1 MTTRA
6 IHLPEDNVDRPIGRT
21 PADAPTP
28 QLRSRHLLGVAGLD
42 ADEITLI
49 LDTAEAMKEIGSRA
63 IKKVPT
69 LRGRTVVNLFFE
81 PSTRTRTSFEIAEKR
96 LSADTLSIATATSSV
111 TKGETLIDTVRNLE
125 AMSPD
130 MIVMRHSSSGAA
142 ELLSRRCQ
150 STIINA
156 GDGMHEHPTQALL
169 DAFTIREHKGR
180 LAGLKV
186 AIIGDLLHSR
196 VLRSNVLLLKTMGAE
211 VWACGPA
218 TLMPPGIERL
228 GAHPTTSIDAAVDG
242 ADVVMLLRIQHER
255 MHGHFFPSVR
265 EYFALFGMTPA
276 RVRRARPDVIVMH
289 PGPMNRGVE
298 IDSEVADAPY
308 SVILEQVSNGVAV
321 RMAVLYLL
329 AGREVEAGANDR

>member
-1 MTTRA
+1 MTTTSA
-6 IHLPEDNVDRPIGRT
+6 ET
-21 PADAPTP
+21 PTAAAT
-28 QLRSRHLLGVAGLD
+28 LKSRHLLGIAGLA

-49 LDTAEAMKEIGSRA
+49 LDTAEAMKEIGGRA

-111 TKGETLIDTVRNLE
+111 TKGESLLDTVRNIE

-130 MIVMRHSSSGAA
+130 MIVMRHSSSGAPH
-142 ELLSRRCQ
+142 LLARMCR

-169 DAFTIREHKGR
+169 DAFTIREHKRR

-186 AIIGDLLHSR
+186 AIVGDLLHSR
-196 VLRSNVLLLKTMGAE
+196 VLRSNVALLNTMGAN
-211 VWACGPA
+211 VWTCAPA
-218 TLMPPGIERL
+218 TLMPSHIHDFGVH
-228 GAHPTTSIDAAVDG
+228 ATTSVAEAVEG
-242 ADVVMLLRIQHER
+242 ADVVMMLRIQHER
-255 MHGHFFPSVR
+255 MHGHYIPSVR
-265 EYFALFGMTPA
+265 EYFTMFGLTPE
-276 RVRRARPDVIVMH
+276 RMRRAAPDAIVMH

-298 IDSEVADAPY
+298 IDSAVADGPY

-329 AGREVEAGANDR
+329 SGRESMDPLDER